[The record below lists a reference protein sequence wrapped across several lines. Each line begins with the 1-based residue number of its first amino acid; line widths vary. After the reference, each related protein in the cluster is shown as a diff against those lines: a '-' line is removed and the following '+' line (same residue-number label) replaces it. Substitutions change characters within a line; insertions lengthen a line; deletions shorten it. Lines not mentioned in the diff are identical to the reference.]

1 MRKTSAMAYAYLTFA
16 AVALAGC
23 AVGFNKNGFYCTE
36 GPTEN
41 APNCFN
47 PKRETAT
54 DPTKAAT
61 PPQSGASG
69 EARAR
74 N

>member
-1 MRKTSAMAYAYLTFA
+1 MLRTLGIVGIFLTFA
-16 AVALAGC
+16 AVALSGC
-23 AVGFNKNGFYCTE
+23 AIGFNKNGLYCTE

-47 PKRETAT
+47 PKRETA
-54 DPTKAAT
+54 PEPAAAAVPPSAAPVKA
-61 PPQSGASG
+61 G
-69 EARAR
+69 AR